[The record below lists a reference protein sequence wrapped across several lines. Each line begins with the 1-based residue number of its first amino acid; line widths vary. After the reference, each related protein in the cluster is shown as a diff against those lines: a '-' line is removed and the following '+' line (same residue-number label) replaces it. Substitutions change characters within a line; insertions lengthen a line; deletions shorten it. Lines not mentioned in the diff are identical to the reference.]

1 MYYCYCHQGYESLKH
16 IAKLGGISV
25 PQHILDIVEPIKDND
40 DAVRGFGIDFA
51 TNICRAILDSGSSY
65 GLHFYT
71 LNREVRLFF
80 INLIVRFVCLCIH
93 AVCFVN
99 L

>member
-71 LNREVRLFF
+71 LNREVRPLL
-80 INLIVRFVCLCIH
+80 LI
-93 AVCFVN
+93 
-99 L
+99 